1 MSIRVVLAFSNML
14 FSKGMEK
21 LLEEADGVE
30 VVRTM
35 RPQWATDFKED
46 GPDIILTDL
55 ISLYNYVDDVRL
67 DPGCRLILFDTECGK
82 GNIASAIANKKVRA
96 VLPQHATPEDL
107 VSAIK
112 TVAGGGTLNL
122 EPPFTKL

>member
-14 FSKGMEK
+14 FSKGLEK

-30 VVRTM
+30 VVSTL
-35 RPQWATDFKED
+35 RPQWAADFKKD

-55 ISLYNYVDDVRL
+55 ISLYNYVDDARL
-67 DPGCRLILFDTECGK
+67 GPGCRLILLDTECGK
-82 GNIASAIANKKVRA
+82 GNLASAISNKKVRA

-107 VSAIK
+107 VSAIT
-112 TVAGGGTLNL
+112 TVADGGTLNL
-122 EPPFTKL
+122 EPPFNKL